1 MILTAIIQAAVL
13 PLPWK
18 LRLRILNLLPGFRLH
33 PGSRIG
39 LSLVLCRHVSMDDGA
54 RIGHLNLLR
63 NLEELRMEDG
73 ATIGRTNHA
82 CGFIQADEGG
92 SFGGAPNR
100 ASSLVMRRHSAIT
113 NSHHLDCTDQIE
125 IGEFSTI
132 AGYHSHFMTHSLD
145 LLHSEQ
151 RCAPIRIGPRSFL
164 GTRVVLLPGVTLPE
178 GTVLGAG
185 AVVNRSPV
193 EPRSLHGGVPARF
206 IKRMD
211 GISYYDR
218 FEGRV
223 Q

>member
-1 MILTAIIQAAVL
+1 
-13 PLPWK
+13 
-18 LRLRILNLLPGFRLH
+18 
-33 PGSRIG
+33 
-39 LSLVLCRHVSMDDGA
+39 MDDGA

-82 CGFIQADEGG
+82 CGYIRADEGG
-92 SFGGAPNR
+92 SFGGNPNR

-132 AGYHSHFMTHSLD
+132 AGYHSQFMTHSLD
-145 LLHSEQ
+145 LLHCEQ

-178 GTVLGAG
+178 GTILGAG

-206 IKRMD
+206 IKRME